1 MRAQRR
7 GGRSRLPT
15 RTTTSCVQGVP
26 ERASA
31 SPPLSITST
40 SRGNLSDE
48 LTHIGWI
55 LHAWLVPSH
64 GLIPLRVPLREFRVH
79 FDCCST
85 HPLPSG
91 SRNVAASPQGCF
103 LMSEMSNFRAFSFAC
118 VSARFFVVS
127 TTPWTEPGFI

>member
-15 RTTTSCVQGVP
+15 RTTTSCAQGVP

-40 SRGNLSDE
+40 WRGNLSDE

-64 GLIPLRVPLREFRVH
+64 GLIPLRVPLREFR
-79 FDCCST
+79 FTLIAAAPTRC
-85 HPLPSG
+85 HPGPGTSPRVPALLLDVG
-91 SRNVAASPQGCF
+91 DVQFSRFQ
-103 LMSEMSNFRAFSFAC
+103 
-118 VSARFFVVS
+118 
-127 TTPWTEPGFI
+127 